1 MFHATSLV
9 ALETIETQADAKQ
22 LDTLDEMHQLK
33 FGRRRDDFGRCRP
46 PEQSDVL
53 GVIKLEELST
63 GVCRLPCQDVG
74 LHDWDMVFSQ
84 LSEEKCQRIDP
95 QVQRPQIK
103 AKHRFCE
110 LVRISRGVER
120 ESGSVVS
127 GNELA
132 EVIREL
138 PTREDSLGMDRG
150 YDR

>member
-1 MFHATSLV
+1 VFHATSLV

-22 LDTLDEMHQLK
+22 LHTFDNMHQLK
-33 FGRRRDDFGRCRP
+33 FGRWHDDFGRFRP
-46 PEQSDVL
+46 PVQSGVL
-53 GVIKLEELST
+53 GVIKFEEDSRS
-63 GVCRLPCQDVG
+63 VCEVLCQDVG

-84 LSEEKCQRIDP
+84 LVEQICQRIVP
-95 QVQRPQIK
+95 QVQRPYIQ
-103 AKHRFCE
+103 AKHHLCE
-110 LVRISRGVER
+110 LVRINRGVER

-138 PTREDSLGMDRG
+138 PTCEGSLGMNRG